1 MTVPEPQTQEF
12 NLLGRDDVPLKFK
25 GRLLGF
31 ATSKRDIHTHDDV
44 FTTDE
49 AIDTE
54 ITVWEDRLLSLPRRF
69 TADVAQKLTGSV
81 EKYLHEL
88 ADDDFPR
95 RYAAPG
101 DRCSACRWF
110 EVQIFEVDAQADDNG
125 TWISADNYLLLTHGA
140 SDVPGETSKRRTIW
154 TNSPFRIVEELTQRR
169 GTQAFL
175 PSTSAKVLS
184 EAAAMD
190 PDIADAYVNRAVA

>member
-1 MTVPEPQTQEF
+1 MTVHEPQTREF
-12 NLLGRDDVPLKFK
+12 ELLGRDDAPLKIK

-44 FTTDE
+44 FTNE
-49 AIDTE
+49 ESIETE
-54 ITVWEDRLLSLPRRF
+54 INLWEERLLTLPRRF
-69 TADVAQKLTGSV
+69 PPEMAATVTASI
-81 EKYLHEL
+81 EKYLAEL
-88 ADDDFPR
+88 ADAEFPR

-110 EVQIFEVDAQADDNG
+110 EVQIFEVDSQETDG
-125 TWISADNYLLLTHGA
+125 TWLSADNYLLLTHGA

-154 TNSPFRIVEELTQRR
+154 TNSPFRLVEELTQRR